1 MVAVLLLKQ
10 FIVAL
15 HHLTNQHSIKMIRKT
30 ILFLFAALLMACN
43 GNSQVQNKVQ
53 NKPVK
58 ERSFQLPEVPSMLQS
73 VEERLNYVIEHYWDN
88 FDFSDTAYI
97 HLPEITEQ
105 AVANYVDL
113 LGRTTREIASSA
125 IQGTLKSAMAEPKML
140 KYLNSQLRRYTTDPN
155 SPIRNEELY
164 EPAAQFLAQTPNIEE
179 SIRIK
184 AVRDLKLIALNRKGS
199 KANNFSFKLPN
210 GNIQQLYQLD
220 SPLTLLLFFD
230 PDCHTCGE
238 VIEELKTSESINQSH
253 PKIVAIYPEGDADI
267 WRSYLEKLPQN
278 WINGHDYQLEVLN
291 KELYDLNAMP
301 TLYLL
306 DANKHVLVKDGTVRE
321 IEYYLQE
328 N

>member
-1 MVAVLLLKQ
+1 
-10 FIVAL
+10 
-15 HHLTNQHSIKMIRKT
+15 MIRKT

-53 NKPVK
+53 NEPVK

-73 VEERLNYVIEHYWDN
+73 VEERLNYVIEHYWDH

-125 IQGTLKSAMAEPKML
+125 IQSTLKNAMAEPKML
-140 KYLNSQLRRYTTDPN
+140 KYLNSQLRRYTTDLN

-164 EPAAQFLAQTPNIEE
+164 EPAAQFLSQIPNIEE
-179 SIRIK
+179 TIRIK

-199 KANNFSFKLPN
+199 KANNFSYKLPN
-210 GNIQQLYQLD
+210 GTIQQLHQLD

-238 VIEELKTSESINQSH
+238 VIEELKTSAAINQSH
-253 PKIVAIYPEGDADI
+253 LKVVAIYPEGDADI
-267 WRSYLEKLPQN
+267 WRNYLEKLPQN

-306 DANKHVLVKDGTVRE
+306 DADKRVLVKDGTVRE
-321 IEYYLQE
+321 IEYYLQG